1 MDSVFVD
8 SNVFIGILNAHDALH
23 ERSVA
28 LWKKL
33 QERQYRVVL
42 SHFIVSEVVTVLS
55 YRSHKQDALYFAQ
68 SIYFDNNHEV
78 DIVRLD
84 ETLELRALEVM
95 RSASSK
101 NISLRYSGQRTCSL
115 RINNWD
121 LDIKINYRNNRMGVW
136 NKISRWPCQ
145 KVVTRIWF
153 FRTDSKAAVS
163 RSRQ

>member
-101 NISLRYSGQRTCSL
+101 NISFVDASNIAIMETYG
-115 RINNWD
+115 
-121 LDIKINYRNNRMGVW
+121 IKQIASFDKM
-136 NKISRWPCQ
+136 
-145 KVVTRIWF
+145 
-153 FRTDSKAAVS
+153 FRTYKNIEVLS
-163 RSRQ
+163 